1 MISDWIDAIY
11 TSSTNL
17 YFVEI
22 PIIIIL
28 KLFISLPNDFIYF
41 LFFIQYSMN
50 FYFWMTTFVSLNV
63 SFVKTKSITFIV
75 SSKFLKWL
83 SKPRDIQDFSIAKK
97 KYCPRKTA
105 DVSSREDAEYS
116 AAARKADAIAENGT
130 QYRFPRWKM
139 EHDNGCSSPPAATPV
154 QFGPPRVVPCPFLPK
169 LKKWRTSRPLHT
181 YTESEVPHPRRIH
194 YNGIGPSLIPELEWS
209 GSPPEDVPSSR
220 TVCTKKGRA

>member
-1 MISDWIDAIY
+1 M
-11 TSSTNL
+11 TS
-17 YFVEI
+17 
-22 PIIIIL
+22 
-28 KLFISLPNDFIYF
+28 FISYF
-41 LFFIQYSMN
+41 SFNIVWIS
-50 FYFWMTTFVSLNV
+50 TFEWRN
-63 SFVKTKSITFIV
+63 SFHWTKSITFIV

-97 KYCPRKTA
+97 TYCPRKTA
-105 DVSSREDAEYS
+105 DVSPREDAKYS

-169 LKKWRTSRPLHT
+169 LKKWRTSRPPYTDTHT